1 MATTR
6 STNNSRI
13 LIAASNSS
21 DQDKAAA
28 QYIYGGTGSKALSN
42 AQLTTLIQDNINS
55 GATAPYNGLHL
66 DFANGSY
73 FGMNLVLA
81 GRAQYNN
88 PGKIKITGNGG
99 TYFSSSSTLNVPVFT
114 LSNAMQ
120 IDMDNIRFKLNGS
133 NLAIKATTAP
143 AYRQPIISFTNTAGV
158 LSAPTI
164 VDSGAGITGT
174 IVADIVDT
182 AGTGTGAVLSLTV
195 AGGIVTA
202 VSFTNGGTNY
212 STNTKIYY
220 RNGFTNAT
228 GTARRA
234 VWNSSFSN
242 IYVEGIGTH
251 TGYAFDFGSTFRST
265 FSNIEIFNTNK
276 GIRFE
281 AQQSNFNPGNITFS
295 RLFFDAGLLSSTTN
309 TIGLHIASN
318 GAIAGQGRMNI
329 MDFSETDF
337 YSVNGGEAIVI
348 DGANLDGA
356 QDVTFNVMN
365 PEQFDTHLRVDV
377 GNNIVI
383 NQFSYNIQRP
393 TSTKPLIYFGR
404 HAHHN
409 VIENMNLPLYYGGTA
424 TTVRLISDNNT
435 SLTAV
440 NTINRVNTQSSQTNI
455 TLSILNESSVV
466 GTTQFNSFNPKIVN
480 GTTKLVDDSLTSA
493 WMSSALIPSKLKTPY
508 PDYATNAAAIADT
521 NLLIGKQYTVT
532 TGGNKALFIK

>member
-1 MATTR
+1 MAAIR

-21 DQDKAAA
+21 DQDRAAA
-28 QYIYGGTGSKALSN
+28 TYIYGGTGSKALSN
-42 AQLTTLIQDNINS
+42 AGLITLIQDNINS
-55 GATAPYNGLHL
+55 GGTASYNGLHL

-73 FGMNLVLA
+73 FGMNLAIA
-81 GRAQYNN
+81 GRGQYNN

-99 TYFSSSSTLNVPVFT
+99 TFFSSSATLNVPVLT

-120 IDMDNIRFKLNGS
+120 IDIDNIRFKLNGS
-133 NLAIKATTAP
+133 NLAIKASTAP
-143 AYRQPIISFTNTAGV
+143 NYRHPIITFTNTAGV

-182 AGTGTGAVLSLTV
+182 SGTGTGAVLALTV
-195 AGGIVTA
+195 TGGIVTA
-202 VSFTNGGTNY
+202 VNFTNGGTNY

-228 GTARRA
+228 GTSRRA
-234 VWNSSFSN
+234 VWNSSFTN
-242 IYVEGIGTH
+242 LYVEGIGTH

-265 FSNIEIFNTNK
+265 FANFEIFNTNK

-281 AQQSNFNPGNITFS
+281 AQQSNFNPGNITFG
-295 RLFFDAGLLSSTTN
+295 RFFHDAGSSSTAN

-318 GAIAGQGRMNI
+318 GAISGQGRMNI

-356 QDVTFNVMN
+356 QDITFNVAN
-365 PEQFDTHLRVDV
+365 PEQVDTHLRIDA
-377 GNNIVI
+377 GNNIVV
-383 NQFSYNIQRP
+383 NQLSYSIQKP
-393 TSTKPLIYFGR
+393 ASTKPLIYFGR

-424 TTVRLISDNNT
+424 TTVRLVSDNNT
-435 SLTAV
+435 SLVAV
-440 NTINRVNTQSSQTNI
+440 NTINYINTQTAQTNI
-455 TLSILNESSVV
+455 TLSLLNESSVV
-466 GTTQFNSFNPKIVN
+466 GSTQFNNFNPKIAN
-480 GTTKLVDDSLTSA
+480 GTTKLVDDAATST
-493 WMSSALIPSKLKTPY
+493 WMSSALIPTKLKTPL

-532 TGGNKALFIK
+532 TGGNKAVFIK